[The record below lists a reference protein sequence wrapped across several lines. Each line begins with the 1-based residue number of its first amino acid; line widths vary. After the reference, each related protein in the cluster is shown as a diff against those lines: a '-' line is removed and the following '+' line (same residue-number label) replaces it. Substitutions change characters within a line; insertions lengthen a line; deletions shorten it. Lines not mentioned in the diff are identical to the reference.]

1 MQRKTR
7 VRTIAPF
14 ILINI
19 TIVATINGQQAEHI
33 NTSDQNYKL
42 GEHYFLLE
50 GIPKEADSL
59 YKYIQLNFKDTEFS
73 NKVASLREWQL
84 ESIGIHGY
92 SKLYSRY
99 LIAVANQKNNDY
111 QRALNIAESIEK
123 QKSLIRNN
131 EFYLNTISLKINSY
145 RELGRF
151 EQALFTSEYL
161 LSLIPSDNLVLRS
174 KVYYNLANIYEF
186 MWDFDAYLV
195 AIDSSL
201 HYAELA
207 KDMPRIQRAL
217 RGLVNYYYDIGE
229 IEKANKYFIRH
240 GQPLELATE
249 AELSYKRLNARTL
262 EEEKRYNLA
271 IESYKKTLESAMI
284 LDFKLMQKEIL
295 KDISR
300 VQYIQKKERNNLI
313 LRYALVFTIVFL
325 AIMHNLVF
333 NRRRNKDLQTHEG
346 RRLKFKI

>member
-92 SKLYSRY
+92 SKLYSLY

-123 QKSLIRNN
+123 QKS
-131 EFYLNTISLKINSY
+131 Y
-145 RELGRF
+145 
-151 EQALFTSEYL
+151 
-161 LSLIPSDNLVLRS
+161 S
-174 KVYYNLANIYEF
+174 K
-186 MWDFDAYLV
+186 
-195 AIDSSL
+195 
-201 HYAELA
+201 
-207 KDMPRIQRAL
+207 
-217 RGLVNYYYDIGE
+217 
-229 IEKANKYFIRH
+229 
-240 GQPLELATE
+240 
-249 AELSYKRLNARTL
+249 
-262 EEEKRYNLA
+262 
-271 IESYKKTLESAMI
+271 
-284 LDFKLMQKEIL
+284 
-295 KDISR
+295 
-300 VQYIQKKERNNLI
+300 
-313 LRYALVFTIVFL
+313 
-325 AIMHNLVF
+325 
-333 NRRRNKDLQTHEG
+333 
-346 RRLKFKI
+346 